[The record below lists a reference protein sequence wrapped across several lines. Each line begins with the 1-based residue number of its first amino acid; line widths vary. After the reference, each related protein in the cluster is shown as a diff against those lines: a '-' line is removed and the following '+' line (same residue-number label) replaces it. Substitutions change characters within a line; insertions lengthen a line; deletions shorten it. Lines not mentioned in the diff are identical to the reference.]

1 MNKRSIKQGGGIN
14 SNQKA
19 EGWVL
24 ALLGGLFFIVGVWAS
39 VHFLPDSIR
48 SGEYS
53 DLFLLL
59 FVFAGI
65 GLLYA
70 ALKQIQAYKRFGATP
85 LFLDPSV
92 PSLGGHL
99 GGRFSINSQDIDQ
112 NASSTTPFCAKITCT
127 RRDKNRDHTTYEV
140 IWQDKGPVHLKQ
152 TAHGVD
158 ASFVFNIPNTCKATQ
173 ELSRRLSSSTRSF
186 IEWQVSAEGDFS
198 TSSLGKFERNWAVVV
213 EDNDARQA
221 TD

>member
-1 MNKRSIKQGGGIN
+1 MNKRSIKQGDGIN
-14 SNQKA
+14 SDQKT

-24 ALLGGLFFIVGVWAS
+24 ALLGGVFFVVGVGAS

-92 PSLGGHL
+92 SSIGGHI
-99 GGRFSINSQDIDQ
+99 GGRFSINSQYIGQ
-112 NASSTTPFCAKITCT
+112 NASSTTPFSAKITCT
-127 RRDKNRDHTTYEV
+127 RRNKNRDHTVYEV
-140 IWQDKGPVHLKQ
+140 IWQEEGPVHLKQ
-152 TAHGVD
+152 TTNGVD

-186 IEWQVSAEGDFS
+186 IEWQVTAKGDFS

-213 EDNDARQA
+213 EDNDA
-221 TD
+221 T